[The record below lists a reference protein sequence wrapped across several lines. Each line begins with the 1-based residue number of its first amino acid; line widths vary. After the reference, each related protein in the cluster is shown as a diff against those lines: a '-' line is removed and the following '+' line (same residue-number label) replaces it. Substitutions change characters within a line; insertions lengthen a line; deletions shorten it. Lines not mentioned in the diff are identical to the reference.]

1 MKFIRRKKKGFT
13 LIELL
18 AVIVVLTVIS
28 MIGYTL
34 VGNVISTSK
43 TQANKISLKE
53 YARAIT
59 SSKALYEAETG
70 NSLGSEQS
78 LSKEWIEENVKYNN
92 AKVQCEQIING
103 TNVNLINCQVNDD
116 TDKYCYVNDNIY
128 VNEECDKYS
137 SKIVNGTIVYFNPET
152 GKQCNDYIEGKSE
165 EGTASG
171 CMRWY
176 AYNDDLLN
184 IKLLLDHNT
193 VIAYKNISCD
203 VVPDGVG
210 STRSGVLSLKQAI
223 YNELGTYA
231 VKPTNWIDEI
241 EYSALSIEEIERI
254 TGQKM
259 TDEPN
264 MTEELENSSK
274 WLLNIG
280 QATMADVTLAGN
292 FMARVRFS
300 GTPKNTVALLPTK
313 PTAMLM
319 KNSAFDDDDVLAW
332 FTDTLGYFD
341 ASQMFYDE
349 GDNPGY
355 CDDVAIGN
363 RVVIT
368 IPRRLINQ

>member
-165 EGTASG
+165 EGTTSG

-223 YNELGTYA
+223 YNELGAYA

-355 CDDVAIGN
+355 CDSVATGN